1 MKNNGKI
8 LLSLIFTSFIC
19 FAIALLSLAMPKGSA
34 SEFNGVYN
42 VNAFAEEGDE
52 TPDGEGEENE
62 QPKQEV
68 SATVYATR
76 CNVST
81 TKDYILMVTAFNA
94 EPSAYSEIGYN
105 VSINGEEPVQ
115 IGTNKYYT
123 GLVIKSST
131 GADVTL
137 TATEI
142 YGQEIDHVGLIVYEM
157 EYDPANV
164 YSITAYMTPN
174 TNYEEENNATVNPGT
189 GNGAIAGNMAQSIE
203 IGGNYVVNAGDS
215 LEGLDV
221 QVVGNFRDGQ
231 RVLDRSEY
239 SLSIPEGEAK
249 FGNGYKITAT
259 YLKNENLTAS
269 KTVAVAATFQSEDA
283 TIVGGQKVAE
293 TGYTPD
299 LQSVGTINSVGE
311 FAKTVIGGK
320 EGSITYTFT
329 AKTAGVANLV
339 FRMANSNLRNPSTD
353 VYQMAQLQLNTV
365 MDLTVN
371 GGNVAFGN
379 DVVIPGSKTNTGKGK
394 VGYGPLYNIYHDV
407 AINGV
412 TLKAGLNTVKISFK
426 VSTTGETNSW
436 GESPSTANVDY
447 MTVMAAN
454 NVITDGATITA
465 IEVDSLYK
473 PAYGDAIANTAAV
486 AIMSDGQQMALEK
499 GEFTVTNG
507 EKDWYAVS
515 NSIVVKL
522 ASDATI
528 TATKTIATSVTLSAK
543 YKTADLVQED
553 GKIYYKLT
561 FDSKGYEVSDYTIFN
576 DSTTYAITKY
586 EHTPTQMAIYT
597 DVTGLGVGNTLW
609 PHVKIKGANYT
620 GTNANGDIAGG
631 TYEVGKT
638 FSANGKR
645 FILFTE
651 YKMPTVRIVNA
662 SEKHLALAGKGIF
675 LETNKAAGDTTFTK
689 IYYSIEFEMWGYDGS
704 TFTLFDGD
712 KAYNVTIPT
721 ITNIYH
727 VVKFD
732 VSSMTAA
739 GATLWPHLRINGT
752 NYNGFDYQKGTAG
765 DLKFTGTFPFTDGQ
779 SVKKSVTRTDE
790 YKFLN
795 YTIDEQY
802 GMPTLVTRLSTT

>member
-8 LLSLIFTSFIC
+8 LLSLIFTSFVC

-42 VNAFAEEGDE
+42 VNAFAEEGGE

-76 CNVST
+76 CNVSI

-259 YLKNENLTAS
+259 YLKNESLTAS

-311 FAKTVIGGK
+311 FAKAVIDGK
-320 EGSITYTFT
+320 EGSITYTFN

-339 FRMANSNLRNPSTD
+339 FRMANSNLHFANGKDETGGYIMKPLQINTIMD
-353 VYQMAQLQLNTV
+353 VY
-365 MDLTVN
+365 VN
-371 GGNVAFGN
+371 GGKVAFGN
-379 DVVIPGSKTNTGKGK
+379 DVVIPGSKTHSKY
-394 VGYGPLYNIYHDV
+394 VPLYNIYHDV

-412 TLKAGLNTVKISFK
+412 TLKAGINTVKISFK

-465 IEVDSLYK
+465 IEVDSLYN
-473 PAYGDAIANTAAV
+473 PAYGDAIANTAVV
-486 AIMSDGQQMALEK
+486 ATMSDGQQMALEK

-507 EKDWYAVS
+507 EKDWYAKN

-528 TATKTIATSVTLSAK
+528 TVTKTIATSVTATAT
-543 YKTADLVQED
+543 YKGVGLVQEGD
-553 GKIYYKLT
+553 KVYYTLT
-561 FDSKGYEVSDYTIFN
+561 FNSKGYEMSDYRLFN
-576 DSTTYAITKY
+576 ESTTYAIEKCDI
-586 EHTPTQMAIYT
+586 TPTSITLYAN
-597 DVTGLGVGNTLW
+597 VTNYATGTIIW
-609 PHVKIKGANYT
+609 PHIAIAGVDKGEIKKGTYDAGKII
-620 GTNANGDIAGG
+620 NANGR
-631 TYEVGKT
+631 
-638 FSANGKR
+638 R
-645 FILFTE
+645 FILDEQYDLPTLRVAATTE
-651 YKMPTVRIVNA
+651 KY
-662 SEKHLALAGKGIF
+662 LALAGKGIF
-675 LETNKAAGDTTFTK
+675 LTGENLDDASKSK
-689 IYYSIEFEMWGYDGS
+689 IYYCIEFEMWGYDGS
-704 TFTLFDGD
+704 TFTLFDGS

-721 ITNIYH
+721 LTNAYY

-732 VSSMTAA
+732 VTSFNAA
-739 GATLWPHLRINGT
+739 GSTLWPHLRINGT